1 MPIRNRDFLTCSN
14 VCRGFKSELNAYIC
28 VMLSTGRKATILGI
42 ALVFLFNTCVFGVLF
57 TAELYWHQ
65 SEQLR
70 ELGSHSESVQELI
83 LPASV
88 VDGES
93 DEFQWKKNWE
103 FSYKGEMYDVVSS
116 EKSGDNYIML
126 VKHDT
131 KEEKLLRKAKRQ
143 AEHDRKEREEQA
155 KKNLKVNLIIS
166 SVNESTLPVIVFS
179 ERNIPQRQP
188 VICESHRTLPDP
200 PPWIG

>member
-1 MPIRNRDFLTCSN
+1 MPIRTRDFLAVS
-14 VCRGFKSELNAYIC
+14 VLGSSFKSELYAYIC
-28 VMLSTGRKATILGI
+28 HMLSTSRKATILGI
-42 ALVFLFNTCVFGVLF
+42 ALVFFFNTCVFGVLF
-57 TAELYWHQ
+57 TAELYWHK
-65 SEQLR
+65 SEQMR
-70 ELGSHSESVQELI
+70 ELGSHSESVQEMI

-88 VDGES
+88 VDGNTG
-93 DEFQWKKNWE
+93 EFLWKKNWE

-116 EKSGDNYIML
+116 EKSGDEYVML

-143 AEHDRKEREEQA
+143 AEHERKAREEQA
-155 KKNLKVNLIIS
+155 KKNLKVNVIIS
-166 SVNESTLPVIVFS
+166 TDNQIALPVIVFS

-188 VICESHRTLPDP
+188 VICASHRTLPDP